1 MKMGSIV
8 HLKCKKDDHLAPIT
22 CGLGNFTMT
31 STYLQFIHIV
41 QNQYIKDVLLNLKQK
56 FSNIYGNHLG
66 TVSAFEYQTPH
77 NKCGE
82 LVFTHMQLSLVG

>member
-1 MKMGSIV
+1 MEMGSIV

-41 QNQYIKDVLLNLKQK
+41 VLFDLKKNVQNHMEITPALSL
-56 FSNIYGNHLG
+56 
-66 TVSAFEYQTPH
+66 AFEYQTPD

>member
-1 MKMGSIV
+1 MQKRRPPSSNHMWFRMFYYD
-8 HLKCKKDDHLAPIT
+8 L
-22 CGLGNFTMT
+22 
-31 STYLQFIHIV
+31 YLHFIHIV
-41 QNQYIKDVLLNLKQK
+41 QNQYIKDVLFNLKQK

-66 TVSAFEYQTPH
+66 TVSAFEYQTPY

>member
-1 MKMGSIV
+1 MEMGSIV

-41 QNQYIKDVLLNLKQK
+41 QNQYIKDVLFDLKKNVQ
-56 FSNIYGNHLG
+56 NHMEITPAL
-66 TVSAFEYQTPH
+66 SLAFEYQTLD